1 MPFASSTSSFNR
13 RSLRFGDDDAALRG
27 RPDDADLPSAHRAAR
42 YLVNGGV
49 QALSEPLQIEA
60 VRRVLRVARPQVG
73 SYTEG
78 KRMDARREQ
87 AQELRRQIE
96 WTLARAVSPSDVL
109 PMLHRL
115 ARIADEGSDE
125 SLFAN
130 VHLAE
135 LLVERDPWRAAIHAR
150 RVLVHRPAD
159 DRVWATIALCQ
170 TLLGNYKFA
179 VSAYH
184 HALSNAPKNPW
195 YAHNLGHLL
204 DVALGRAADALPWL
218 ERAYRGAGSTSGELA
233 SSYAH
238 ALARTGRLA
247 DARGVL
253 SRAMKRTSSRE
264 HAALLKW
271 LDQGA
276 PADKDHPLPRP
287 APVHTLAPPP
297 EGASGAASSDTL
309 RRIRSKAGHAPVS
322 SRRSPQLA
330 ELDGVLAR
338 GLASLP
344 LDAKQRLRAKS
355 LARDAMTHLMRS
367 ARAAGSSRSAAPRT
381 ATAIQA
387 VAAAVAYAIVYVDH
401 VPLTQSEVAA
411 CFRVS
416 VASLRGRFGELRAHL
431 DLTPG
436 DERYATLRQ
445 R

>member
-1 MPFASSTSSFNR
+1 
-13 RSLRFGDDDAALRG
+13 
-27 RPDDADLPSAHRAAR
+27 
-42 YLVNGGV
+42 
-49 QALSEPLQIEA
+49 
-60 VRRVLRVARPQVG
+60 
-73 SYTEG
+73 
-78 KRMDARREQ
+78 MDARRQQ
-87 AQELRRQIE
+87 AQELRQQIE
-96 WTLARAVSPSDVL
+96 WTLARAIDPTDVL

-115 ARIADEGSDE
+115 ARIADDGSDE

-135 LLVERDPWRAAIHAR
+135 LLVERDPWRAAIYAR
-150 RVLVHRPAD
+150 RVLVHRPVD

-184 HALSNAPKNPW
+184 HALSTAPKNPW

-204 DVALGRAADALPWL
+204 DVALGRADEALPWL
-218 ERAYRGAGSTSGELA
+218 ERAYRGAGNSGELA

-238 ALARTGRLA
+238 ALARTGRIA
-247 DARGVL
+247 DARAVL
-253 SRAMKRTSSRE
+253 TRAVKRTASRE

-287 APVHTLAPPP
+287 APVHALTASEERAAPAEP
-297 EGASGAASSDTL
+297 GGL
-309 RRIRSKAGHAPVS
+309 RRIRAKQTTGA
-322 SRRSPQLA
+322 SRRSPAIA

-344 LDAKQRLRAKS
+344 LDSKQRLRAKS
-355 LARDAMTHLMRS
+355 LARDAMTHLQRRP
-367 ARAAGSSRSAAPRT
+367 RAAGSTRPQGTRSGT
-381 ATAIQA
+381 SIQA
-387 VAAAVAYAIVYVDH
+387 LAAAVAYAIVYVDH

-411 CFRVS
+411 CFRVG
-416 VASLRGRFGELRAHL
+416 VASLRGRFAELRSHL

-436 DERYATLRQ
+436 DERYATVRQ